1 MLVKPLIYLC
11 LTPLSAVLAA
21 YLGRTSALSSA
32 IERAADH
39 GIRYA
44 PPRGQH
50 PVDGPDHHP
59 HHPHHPEKV
68 NGTIY
73 EFISNSPKYA
83 YTACMW
89 DPS

>member
-1 MLVKPLIYLC
+1 MLVKSLIYLC
-11 LTPLSAVLAA
+11 VTPLSSVFAA

-32 IERAADH
+32 VERAAQH
-39 GIRYA
+39 GIQYA
-44 PPRGQH
+44 PPRGQY
-50 PVDGPDHHP
+50 PVDGPDH

-83 YTACMW
+83 FAALH
-89 DPS
+89 SGIISS